1 MGFAAALS
9 AEAAKNP
16 AWKGLNM
23 CFVTAQSPEVGV
35 DVEASSVDVLKD
47 ACFGVEHAGEA
58 TSTIL
63 HDPSKSLYEFLGTEQ
78 FSIIGQ
84 LARFLSGYWI
94 RMIAMS
100 LIKYTPPFFFS
111 KYAFGDPRVALGRL
125 ELAQPAAQ
133 PEHSRAHGE
142 QRQQR
147 REVADGHEEA
157 EVAKVSGPAVG
168 GGAHAESVGEEGA
181 ELGAEDAGAVEE

>member
-9 AEAAKNP
+9 AEVEKNP

-35 DVEASSVDVLKD
+35 EVEASSVDVLKD
-47 ACFGVEHAGEA
+47 ACFGVAHAGEA

-94 RMIAMS
+94 RLIAMS

-111 KYAFGDPRVALGRL
+111 KYAFGDPRVANFIWRGRTPGGLVVVDKKGDVVLKHSETQPGDHVDWKKLTNAVAALGL
-125 ELAQPAAQ
+125 
-133 PEHSRAHGE
+133 
-142 QRQQR
+142 
-147 REVADGHEEA
+147 
-157 EVAKVSGPAVG
+157 K
-168 GGAHAESVGEEGA
+168 
-181 ELGAEDAGAVEE
+181 

>member
-35 DVEASSVDVLKD
+35 EVEASSVDVLKD
-47 ACFGVEHAGEA
+47 ACFGVAHAGEA

-78 FSIIGQ
+78 FSIVGQ

-94 RMIAMS
+94 RMIAC
-100 LIKYTPPFFFS
+100 
-111 KYAFGDPRVALGRL
+111 R
-125 ELAQPAAQ
+125 
-133 PEHSRAHGE
+133 
-142 QRQQR
+142 
-147 REVADGHEEA
+147 
-157 EVAKVSGPAVG
+157 
-168 GGAHAESVGEEGA
+168 
-181 ELGAEDAGAVEE
+181 